1 MRRVAYGLLL
11 TSGVV
16 RAEPLVWSAPPDC
29 PDEAAFV
36 AAVRSRLERPALPL
50 GGTVVIEA
58 RDGGFAAAL
67 SFGGEQR
74 ELLATR
80 CDELVAAAAVIFASA
95 VTEPPP
101 PPPVVR
107 REPVLP
113 PPDADPPRW
122 HAAVGLAVLGGQS
135 AAPDFDLGGE
145 LAVRGSYRSYEASL
159 SAARWLEADRDGI
172 EIRPTAF
179 ALRAGRDISN
189 VRLWV
194 VGEFDRVAGTRAM
207 AGAANAYL
215 LGSGA
220 GYAYPLATHVTALG
234 TVELGAALHRVRFT
248 AGDEIL
254 YETPR
259 VTARAGI
266 GVEISWF

>member
-11 TSGVV
+11 TSGV
-16 RAEPLVWSAPPDC
+16 AHADALVWSAPAGC

-36 AAVRSRLERPALPL
+36 AAVRSRLETPSTPL
-50 GGTVVIEA
+50 AGTVTIEV
-58 RDGGFAAAL
+58 RDGGFAATL
-67 SFGGEQR
+67 TLGGEPR
-74 ELLATR
+74 ELVATR

-95 VTEPPP
+95 VPEPP

-107 REPVLP
+107 RELVVP
-113 PPDADPPRW
+113 PPPQDHPRW
-122 HAAVGLAVLGGQS
+122 HAAVGVAVLGGQS

-145 LAVRGSYRSYEASL
+145 LAVRAAYRSYEVSL

-179 ALRAGRDISN
+179 ALRVGRDLAN
-189 VRLWV
+189 VRLWAA
-194 VGEFDRVAGTRAM
+194 GELDRVTGTRAM

-215 LGSGA
+215 LGAGA

-234 TVELGAALHRVRFT
+234 TIELGAALHRVRFA